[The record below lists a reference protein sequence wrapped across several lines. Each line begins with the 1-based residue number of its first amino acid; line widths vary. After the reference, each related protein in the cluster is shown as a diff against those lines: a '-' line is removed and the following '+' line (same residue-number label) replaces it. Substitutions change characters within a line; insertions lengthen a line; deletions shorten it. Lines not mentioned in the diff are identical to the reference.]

1 MPIVYGVNIIIML
14 SKKITSLIKKPTFF
28 IFITILTGLFTVPST
43 TFATDKEPE
52 DDTVIDIKGLGGD
65 FSLMGKNGWV
75 SLSDF
80 RGKVVAIYFGY
91 TKCPDVCPTSLS
103 ILSDA
108 ISKLSPDEKQNF
120 QSIFI
125 SFDPERDTPS
135 VLAEY
140 VAFFDEQMIGLS
152 AAPEDLNPVVSQ
164 YGAYYE
170 KVPYSNSEL
179 IYGIDHTSAT
189 YIIGKDGKLTE
200 IFPHSTES
208 KKVLESIRKAMQK

>member
-1 MPIVYGVNIIIML
+1 MTKPHQKSTRFFPLALLIVFSCL
-14 SKKITSLIKKPTFF
+14 SATM
-28 IFITILTGLFTVPST
+28 
-43 TFATDKEPE
+43 FAAEKFAAENQSEKE
-52 DDTVIDIKGLGGD
+52 TVIDIKGLGGD
-65 FSLMGKNGWV
+65 FSLIGKNGWV

-103 ILSDA
+103 ILSHA
-108 ISKLSPDEKQNF
+108 IAQLTPDEKKHF

-125 SFDPERDTPS
+125 SFDPGRDTPS
-135 VLAEY
+135 VLEEY
-140 VAFFDEQMIGLS
+140 VTFFDKEMIGLS
-152 AAPEDLNPVVSQ
+152 AAPEDLNPVVAQ

-200 IFPHSTES
+200 ILPHSSQSE
-208 KKVLESIRKAMQK
+208 KVLKSIRKAMKK